1 MGDEAGPDI
10 HESSQGENV
19 LKFMLSE
26 MLADHLEDESA
37 FQTRTK
43 KIIEQFFSQSSD
55 PMTSVFHTMKVLKNL
70 SGVRMWSPLY
80 ISSIAHI
87 QADVTRREAFLAF
100 PDPENKVCYLAF
112 KTGKK
117 RDE

>member
-1 MGDEAGPDI
+1 MSWDNLIAATI
-10 HESSQGENV
+10 SSR
-19 LKFMLSE
+19 
-26 MLADHLEDESA
+26 SA

-100 PDPENKVCYLAF
+100 PDPENKVLLL
-112 KTGKK
+112 GVQDKK